1 MNTYGAFKCDLCG
14 FASYTRAGLNTHHGK
29 KHAMNALTKTETGAL
44 ALNDT
49 DLMKVLE
56 SSLYPGGAPE
66 SIKMVIG
73 YCRAAGLDPMQKP
86 VHIVP
91 MWDSKAGRMRDVI
104 MPGVNLYRT
113 QAMRSGE
120 CAGVSEPE
128 FGTDVTEDIG
138 GSRITFPAWCRVT
151 IKRRLP
157 TGEIASF
164 TAREFWKENY
174 AVKGG
179 KEKSIA
185 PNAMWSKRPY
195 GQLAKCA
202 EAQALRKAFPEIA
215 AASTAEEMD
224 GKPMV
229 HDEPATP
236 TFDYLDPAPIMAG
249 VAGIKTDAEGAAY
262 WRENAPKLAKQQAD
276 YQALKDAV
284 IARRKAIA
292 EAGKPEVT
300 YAMVMDKMLAAK
312 NRDALDVAADWI
324 NAIEDGIQKS
334 ELTAKYEEL
343 QRTMEESQS

>member
-1 MNTYGAFKCDLCG
+1 
-14 FASYTRAGLNTHHGK
+14 
-29 KHAMNALTKTETGAL
+29 MNALTKNESHAI
-44 ALNDT
+44 AMNDGE
-49 DLMKVLE
+49 LMKVLE
-56 SSLYPGGAPE
+56 SSLYPGAAQE

-91 MWDSKAGRMRDVI
+91 MWDSKAGKMRDVV

-113 QAMRSGE
+113 QAMRSGA

-128 FGTDVTEDIG
+128 FGNDVTENIG
-138 GSRITFPAWCRVT
+138 GVQITFPAWCRVT
-151 IKRRLP
+151 IQRRLP

-185 PNAMWSKRPY
+185 PNAMWAKRPY

-224 GKPMV
+224 GKPMA
-229 HDEPATP
+229 HDEPAAP

-249 VAGIKTDAEGAAY
+249 VAGIQTDSEGLRY
-262 WRENAPKLAKQQAD
+262 WQVNAPKLAKQQAD

-284 IARRKAIA
+284 IDRRKAIA
-292 EAGKPEVT
+292 DAAKKPEEPKKADAPGEIT
-300 YAMVMDKMLAAK
+300 FATVMDKMLAAK
-312 NRDALDVAADWI
+312 SQDALNVAADWI
-324 NAIEDGIQKS
+324 NAIDDAVQKD
-334 ELTAKYEEL
+334 ELAVKYEEL
-343 QRTMEESQS
+343 SKQFDEAQS

>member
-1 MNTYGAFKCDLCG
+1 
-14 FASYTRAGLNTHHGK
+14 
-29 KHAMNALTKTETGAL
+29 MNALTKTESSAL
-44 ALNDT
+44 ALNDA

-56 SSLYPGGAPE
+56 SSLYPGGSPE

-91 MWDSKAGRMRDVI
+91 MWDSKASRMRDVI

-128 FGTDVTEDIG
+128 FGGDVNENIG
-138 GSRITFPAWCRVT
+138 GTPITYPAWCRVT

-157 TGEIASF
+157 TGEIANF

-174 AVKGG
+174 AIKGG

-185 PNAMWSKRPY
+185 PNAMWAKRPY

-224 GKPMV
+224 GKPMA
-229 HDEPATP
+229 HDEPPAP

-249 VAGIKTDAEGAAY
+249 VAGIKTDEEGAKY
-262 WRENAPKLAKQQAD
+262 WKENAHKLTKQQAD
-276 YQALKDAV
+276 YQAFKDAV
-284 IARRKAIA
+284 IAKRKAIA
-292 EAGKPEVT
+292 DAARPAGTSDHPTTNPDPVVT
-300 YAMVMDKMLAAK
+300 YATVMDMMVKAK
-312 NRDALDVAADWI
+312 NLDALGVAADWI
-324 NAIEDGIQKS
+324 GEVNDEQQRQ
-334 ELTAKYEEL
+334 ELSAKYEEFK
-343 QRTMEESQS
+343 TEMEASQ

>member
-1 MNTYGAFKCDLCG
+1 
-14 FASYTRAGLNTHHGK
+14 
-29 KHAMNALTKTETGAL
+29 MNALAKTETTAL
-44 ALNDT
+44 SVMT
-49 DLMKVLE
+49 EQDLMKVLQA
-56 SSLYPGGAPE
+56 SLYPGAAPE
-66 SIKMVIG
+66 SIKMVLG

-91 MWDSKAGRMRDVI
+91 MWDAKAGSMRDVV

-128 FGTDVTEDIG
+128 FGNDVTETIG
-138 GSRITFPAWCRVT
+138 GAQITYPAWCRVT

-157 TGEIASF
+157 TGEIVNF

-174 AVKGG
+174 AIKGG

-185 PNAMWSKRPY
+185 PNAMWTKRPY

-215 AASTAEEMD
+215 SASTADEME
-224 GKPMV
+224 GKPMRA
-229 HDEPATP
+229 DEAPSP
-236 TFDYLDPAPIMAG
+236 EFDYLDPAPIMAG
-249 VAGIKTDAEGAAY
+249 VANIKTDDEGAKY
-262 WRENAPKLAKQQAD
+262 WKDNAPKLAKQPAD
-276 YQALKDAV
+276 YAALKDAV
-284 IARRKAIA
+284 IARRLAIKN
-292 EAGKPEVT
+292 EVKPDNNAPPVVT
-300 YAMVMDKMLAAK
+300 YASVMDKLLAAK